1 MDSTAAQGRQEIR
14 VLGLIS
20 SGHFMSHLFAL
31 SLPQLFIYLKADFG
45 VSFAALGLLLSA
57 RAITNGTCQVPMGFL
72 VDRVGARPMLT
83 AGLLIIAASVALM
96 AMADGYWM
104 LMGLFVMAG
113 LGNSVFHPCNYSI
126 LSSSINSSWMGRAFS
141 VHTFSGHLGAAL
153 APIVILTLAG
163 IWGWRVALL
172 TVAAIG
178 TVVVAGLAT
187 QWNLLHDDALPK
199 KRSNISSDSDARILS
214 FRENVAVLLSKPMLI
229 LFAFYLM
236 TSLSSSGIR
245 AFLVVAL
252 VALHDTPLVAASG
265 ALTGYLF
272 ASAFGVLLGGVIAD
286 KTSRHDIVAAAA
298 FLFAAL
304 IILLLGMVALDTF
317 LLVFLMT
324 LAGLSQGIVRPSRDM
339 MVRAITPKGATGKA
353 FGFVSS
359 SAAVGGAVAPVM
371 YGWLLDIGKPEWVF
385 YALAIFIAGS
395 VATAIVPKETLNND
409 K

>member
-1 MDSTAAQGRQEIR
+1 MDLTAAQGRQEVR

-31 SLPQLFIYLKADFG
+31 SLPQLFIYLKVDFG
-45 VSFAALGLLLSA
+45 VSFAALGLLLSV

-96 AMADGYWM
+96 ATVDAYWM

-141 VHTFSGHLGAAL
+141 VHTFAGHLGAAL

-172 TVAAIG
+172 AVAAVG
-178 TVVVAGLAT
+178 AVVVAGLAT

-199 KRSNISSDSDARILS
+199 KRSKILSDSDARILS

-236 TSLSSSGIR
+236 TSLSGSGIR

-272 ASAFGVLLGGVIAD
+272 ASALGVLLGGVIAD
-286 KTSRHDIVAAAA
+286 KTARHDIVAAVA

-304 IILLLGMVALDTF
+304 VILLLGVVALDTF
-317 LLVFLMT
+317 FLVFLMT

-371 YGWLLDIGKPEWVF
+371 YGWLLDIGRPEWVF
-385 YALAIFIAGS
+385 YALAIFITGS
-395 VATAIVPKETLNND
+395 VATAMVPKETVGRD
-409 K
+409 